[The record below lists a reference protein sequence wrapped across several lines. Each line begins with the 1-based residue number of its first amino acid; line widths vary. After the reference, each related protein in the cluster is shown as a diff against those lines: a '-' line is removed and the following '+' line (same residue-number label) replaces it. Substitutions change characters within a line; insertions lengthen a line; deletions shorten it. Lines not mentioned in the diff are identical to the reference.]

1 MNNKEGILSIALS
14 VIVKKKQGTKYT
26 GGFSILFLFALMAML
41 SACSKQTVSGNS
53 ERARTG
59 QVMSVLRPV
68 APAVQVTDNVQAQ
81 PVEPAPVVTPPPTP
95 AAADCGPCTNK
106 GYFDYDSSNVRPD
119 AEAVLRQ
126 FGTWMIQHGESTLTV
141 EGHADERG
149 TREYNLALAA
159 RRAEAAKKYLI
170 AMGVDGGR
178 IKTIS
183 YGKERPDDPRSNQD
197 AWARNRRFVA
207 LQIDQ

>member
-1 MNNKEGILSIALS
+1 
-14 VIVKKKQGTKYT
+14 
-26 GGFSILFLFALMAML
+26 
-41 SACSKQTVSGNS
+41 
-53 ERARTG
+53 
-59 QVMSVLRPV
+59 
-68 APAVQVTDNVQAQ
+68 
-81 PVEPAPVVTPPPTP
+81 
-95 AAADCGPCTNK
+95 PCTNK